1 MSGKSDKPLYDVLWQ
16 VVLTNAHQ
24 PTGNTVHYYGNEK
37 LGTPTQLQIAHFP
50 GDEGFLLLYLDDNGQ
65 EMTDTYHS
73 DVSSAME
80 QANFEFLIDKSD
92 WKKIG

>member
-65 EMTDTYHS
+65 EMTCLLYTSPSPRDRQKS
-73 DVSSAME
+73 RMPSSA
-80 QANFEFLIDKSD
+80 
-92 WKKIG
+92 